1 MLSINAASVSRL
13 YQQSNYDKTIPEKAF
28 YKNKI
33 TADEYFE
40 IVGEKFVETLE
51 KAKELKIKEC
61 DRTCSENITNGC
73 DVKLTD
79 GTTEHFALTAEDQIN
94 IATAQKAVQAGA
106 TAFPYHADNSLCKMY
121 SAADILTII
130 NTATVHKTYHT
141 TYFNHLKVWI
151 NRCTTIAEVN
161 AISYGTQLPDDLNDS
176 LNTIVEAMKQMVSVS
191 A

>member
-1 MLSINAASVSRL
+1 MLSIKAASVLRL

-40 IVGEKFVETLE
+40 IVGEKFVKTLD

-61 DRTCSENITNGC
+61 DRTCSETITNGC
-73 DVKLTD
+73 DVKLAD

-94 IATAQKAVQAGA
+94 IATAQKAVQSGA

-121 SAADILTII
+121 AAADILTII

-141 TYFNHLKVWI
+141 TYFNHLKAWV
-151 NRCTTIAEVN
+151 NRCTTVEEVN
-161 AISYGTQLPDDLNDS
+161 AIHYGDTLPEDLNTS
-176 LNTIVEAMKQMVSVS
+176 LNAIVNAMKQMVSVE
-191 A
+191 